1 MEDVRNTENA
11 IRTMRSTK
19 GLQRWVMW
27 LPMVVV
33 TLPTVCLL
41 WFMGQA
47 VRNERLAVKQKLV
60 DAYRRT
66 LTDTRSKTER
76 RWAAVIDQIGKDLPT
91 EPGPIFKALMSCPPD
106 VNDPGHPLCVQAL
119 IVYNQSGQILYPR
132 LDQAGLSQGRSMDR
146 SEVFQEAWQAEYVLA
161 NPSEAAASYQ
171 QLAIRSP
178 DPNVQVAATMGAVRC
193 LVKIGQV
200 PQAVALAERELA
212 ESRSLE
218 SPVLAASLFNLRIQ
232 VLQILRDAHL
242 SRYGQKAG
250 DLLQEALDYQ
260 GLSLP
265 SQTRAFVLSKAIE
278 LLPQDLAQ
286 GPMRQQ
292 VRTAGILH
300 QAEVSSLQVAEQVPS
315 VEGWINT
322 SPETHPGQVRR
333 LPINGLFGCVV
344 SHGDKVLLL
353 VFDRDHLTQCL
364 ARLIRQ
370 DLPESLGFRF
380 VDEKGQPDQE
390 LDPEA
395 AILGTYPV
403 GGFLP
408 SWGIDV
414 FLKGDSLFDE
424 AARRQQA
431 IYIWTGTLVI
441 VLILLAAALATQM
454 IHRQI
459 RLNRLKN
466 DFIATVTHELKT
478 PLASMRVLVDTLIDG
493 RTRDAQQASD
503 YLHLIAKENVRLT
516 GLIDNFLT
524 FSRMERNKQAF
535 TIAPTDTAAIVHD
548 AAEAVRTR
556 FGMADCRFEM
566 HMEEGLPVVLADHDA
581 MVTVLVNLLDNACKY
596 TGEYKEISLRVRL
609 DGLWICFS
617 VTDNGVGIPRRAIR
631 RIFDKFYQVD
641 QTLSRK
647 AGGCGLG
654 LAIVKFIVD
663 AHRGQ
668 ITVDS
673 RVGQGSTFTV
683 RLPKG

>member
-1 MEDVRNTENA
+1 M
-11 IRTMRSTK
+11 
-19 GLQRWVMW
+19 QRWVTW

-66 LTDTRSKTER
+66 MTDTRSKTER
-76 RWAAVIDQIGKDLPT
+76 RWAAVIDRIGKDLPT

-119 IVYNQSGQILYPR
+119 TVYNQSGQILYPR
-132 LDQAGLSQGRSMDR
+132 LYQAGLSQGRAVDR
-146 SEVFQEAWQAEYVLA
+146 SEVFQEAWQAEYVLR
-161 NPSEAAASYQ
+161 NPSEAAAHYQ
-171 QLAIRSP
+171 QLALRSP

-193 LVKIGQV
+193 LVRIGQV
-200 PQAVALAERELA
+200 PQAVAVAERELA

-218 SPVLAASLFNLRIQ
+218 SPALTASLFNLRLQ
-232 VLQILRDAHL
+232 VLEILRDAHL

-260 GLSLP
+260 GVSLP

-278 LLPQDLAQ
+278 LLPQHLAR
-286 GPMRQQ
+286 GPMQGQ
-292 VRTAGILH
+292 VRTAEILH
-300 QAEVSSLQVAEQVPS
+300 QAEVLSLQVADQTSLVK
-315 VEGWINT
+315 GWLDG
-322 SPETHPGQVRR
+322 THGESQAGGQVRR
-333 LPINGLFGCVV
+333 LPTSGFFGCLA
-344 SHGDKVLLL
+344 SHGDQRLFL
-353 VFDRDHLTQCL
+353 VFDKEHLTQCL

-370 DLPESLGFRF
+370 DLHESLGFRF
-380 VDEKGQPDQE
+380 VDEKGQADQE
-390 LDPEA
+390 LDSDA
-395 AILGTYPV
+395 TILGTFPV
-403 GGFLP
+403 GAFLP
-408 SWGIDV
+408 SWGIDI
-414 FLKGDSLFDE
+414 FLRGDSLFDE

-441 VLILLAAALATQM
+441 VLILLAAGLATQM

-478 PLASMRVLVDTLIDG
+478 PLASMRVLVDTLLEG
-493 RTRDAQQASD
+493 RTRDSQQATD

-535 TIAPTDTAAIVHD
+535 TVAPTDTAAIVYD
-548 AAEAVRTR
+548 ATEAVRTR

-566 HMEEGLPVVLADHDA
+566 HVEEGLPPVVADHDA

-596 TGEYKEISLRVRL
+596 TGDRKEISLRVRA
-609 DGLWICFS
+609 DGPWICFS
-617 VTDNGVGIPRRAIR
+617 VTDNGVGIPKRAIR

-647 AGGCGLG
+647 TGGCGLG

-668 ITVDS
+668 IAVDS

-683 RLPKG
+683 RLPRG

>member
-1 MEDVRNTENA
+1 
-11 IRTMRSTK
+11 MRSPK
-19 GLQRWVMW
+19 GLQRWVTW

-66 LTDTRSKTER
+66 LTDIRSKTER
-76 RWAAVIDQIGKDLPT
+76 RWAAVIDQIGKDLPA

-106 VNDPGHPLCVQAL
+106 ANDPGHPLCVQAL
-119 IVYNQSGQILYPR
+119 IVYGQSGQVLYPR
-132 LDQAGLSQGRSMDR
+132 LDPAGLSQGRAVDR

-161 NPSEAAASYQ
+161 NPSEAAATYQ
-171 QLAIRSP
+171 QLAMRSP
-178 DPNVQVAATMGAVRC
+178 DPNVRVAATMGAVRC

-200 PQAVALAERELA
+200 PQAVVLAERELT
-212 ESRSLE
+212 ESRSLD
-218 SPVLAASLFNLRIQ
+218 SPALAASLFNLRIQ
-232 VLQILRDAHL
+232 VLQILRDAHQ
-242 SRYGQKAG
+242 SIYGQKAS

-260 GLSLP
+260 NLFLP
-265 SQTRAFVLSKAIE
+265 SQARAFVLSKAIE

-286 GPMRQQ
+286 GPMKQQ
-292 VRTAGILH
+292 VRTAEILH
-300 QAEVSSLQVAEQVPS
+300 QAEVSSLQVAEQVS
-315 VEGWINT
+315 YTDGWIGTAPENLQGNVRKLPT
-322 SPETHPGQVRR
+322 SGF
-333 LPINGLFGCVV
+333 FGCMV
-344 SHGDKVLLL
+344 SHGDHRLFL
-353 VFDRDHLTQCL
+353 VFDKAHLTQCL

-370 DLPESLGFRF
+370 DLPESLVFRF
-380 VDEKGQPDQE
+380 VDEKGQADHD
-390 LDPEA
+390 LDPDA
-395 AILGTYPV
+395 TILGTYPV
-403 GGFLP
+403 GAFLS
-408 SWGIDV
+408 SWGIDI
-414 FLKGDSLFDE
+414 FLRGDSLFDE

-441 VLILLAAALATQM
+441 VLILLAAGLATQM

-478 PLASMRVLVDTLIDG
+478 PLASMRVLVDTLIEG
-493 RTRDAQQASD
+493 RTRDSQQAAD

-535 TIAPTDTAAIVHD
+535 AVAPTDTAAIVHD
-548 AAEAVRTR
+548 ATEAVRTR
-556 FGMADCRFEM
+556 FGMAECRFEM
-566 HMEEGLPVVLADHDA
+566 DVEEGLPPALADHEA
-581 MVTVLVNLLDNACKY
+581 MVTVLVNLLDNAYKY
-596 TGEYKEISLRVRL
+596 TGDRKEISLRVRA
-609 DGLWICFS
+609 DGPWICFS
-617 VTDNGVGIPRRAIR
+617 VTDNGVGIPRRSIR

-668 ITVDS
+668 IAVDS